1 MACGQVALGLST
13 GRVQPGVIPAPSP
26 PAATGQEQS
35 TGAEA
40 LVATA
45 AHCSLPMGKE
55 KEAGQREPVM
65 LARNSHG
72 EGIRGVF

>member
-1 MACGQVALGLST
+1 MSSQRPALL
-13 GRVQPGVIPAPSP
+13 QPQDRSSP
-26 PAATGQEQS
+26 R
-35 TGAEA
+35 GAEA